1 MTVKKNKDIKSSEG
15 EQTKATV
22 QVKPK
27 SEIVQKHGIV
37 YKAEIVEPV
46 KEVKVKKAGNVY
58 SADFKTI
65 DDTIEDIK
73 KASRK
78 VSTNDYAA
86 NNVYLFLQNALKK
99 ILDAEK

>member
-1 MTVKKNKDIKSSEG
+1 MTVKKNKDIKSSKG
-15 EQTKATV
+15 EQTKAIV

-37 YKAEIVEPV
+37 YKIDEQV
-46 KEVKVKKAGNVY
+46 KEKKEPKLTNVY
-58 SADFKTI
+58 SADFKAI

-73 KASRK
+73 KASRA
-78 VSTNDYAA
+78 VSTNAYAT
-86 NNVYLFLQNALKK
+86 NNVYLFLQNCLKR

>member
-1 MTVKKNKDIKSSEG
+1 MTVKKSKV

-37 YKAEIVEPV
+37 WKDKIDEQI

-73 KASRK
+73 RASRK

-86 NNVYLFLQNALKK
+86 NNVYLFLQNCLKR
-99 ILDAEK
+99 ILAAEK

>member
-1 MTVKKNKDIKSSEG
+1 MTVKKNKDIKSSKG

-37 YKAEIVEPV
+37 YKAEIVEQV
-46 KEVKVKKAGNVY
+46 KEKKEPKLTNVY
-58 SADFKTI
+58 SADFKAI

-78 VSTNDYAA
+78 VSTNAYAT
-86 NNVYLFLQNALKK
+86 NNVYLFLQSCLKR
-99 ILDAEK
+99 ILEAEK

>member
-1 MTVKKNKDIKSSEG
+1 MKTKSKDIKSSKG

-27 SEIVQKHGIV
+27 SEIVEKHGIV
-37 YKAEIVEPV
+37 YKIDVQKTIKKEP
-46 KEVKVKKAGNVY
+46 KLTNVY
-58 SADFKTI
+58 SADFKAI

-73 KASRK
+73 KASRA
-78 VSTNDYAA
+78 VSTNAYAT
-86 NNVYLFLQNALKK
+86 NNVYLFLQNCLKR

>member
-1 MTVKKNKDIKSSEG
+1 MTVKKSKV

-27 SEIVQKHGIV
+27 SEIVVQKHGITWID
-37 YKAEIVEPV
+37 KIDEQVE
-46 KEVKVKKAGNVY
+46 EVKVKKAGNVY

-86 NNVYLFLQNALKK
+86 NNVYLFLQNCLKR
-99 ILDAEK
+99 ILAAEK